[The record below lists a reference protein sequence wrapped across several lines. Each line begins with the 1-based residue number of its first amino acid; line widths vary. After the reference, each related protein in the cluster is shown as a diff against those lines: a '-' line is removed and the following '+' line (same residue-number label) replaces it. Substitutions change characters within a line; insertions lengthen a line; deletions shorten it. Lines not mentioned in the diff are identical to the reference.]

1 MIDDLYQDV
10 LYMTDDL
17 LKQLLDDAMNLCMVM
32 DRQGVVIYA
41 NKALERLL
49 GVEDEPFEGKR
60 LISMVHKADATALQ
74 QSFDQAFAM
83 PGRRFNRTFRLG
95 KSQKARRIFDA
106 AFWVT
111 EGQEGALRLL
121 VSAQDAT
128 HRVKAQQKLKE
139 REDQLD
145 RAQRI
150 ARIGSW
156 EWNLTTDIITAS
168 KQLYHLYGLEPSDS
182 MTFQEFLQ
190 YFHPEDI
197 DHINEVLYEAQR
209 NMSAFELN
217 FRIIRTDGVERNI
230 MVHGEVEL
238 YGKDLLMYGTSMDVT
253 EKHAMEE
260 ALRKSEQQFRAI
272 FNSTF
277 QFIGLLNPEGIL
289 LEVNDTALQFGG
301 IEREEVVNKPFW
313 ECYWWTVSSKGQV
326 KLREAIKKAASG
338 EFVRYNAEVYG
349 AGKTQYTIDF
359 SLKPV
364 FDDSGKVVLV
374 IPEGRDITEQI
385 EAEKALRESEV
396 RYRILVESMS
406 EGVAMMDEKGA
417 IISLNKSAVEIL
429 KITPDELIGQ
439 SLSNPIVKP
448 IRLDGTEI
456 KSHEF
461 TIAKVLETG
470 KAHST
475 DVMGLP
481 QKDGTTIWISVN
493 AVPVTGD
500 LPNLPFAA
508 IATFR
513 DITAMVEREVAL
525 KESQEQL
532 RQLASQLNRAQ
543 EEERSRLA
551 REVHDVLGQAT
562 TGLRLDIHWL
572 KENGPQENE
581 AFQVRAQNTLD
592 QIEETIGTVRRISH
606 ELRPG
611 VLDHFGLGAAL
622 EWLAEQYEERSA
634 LAFKVQNDAEEHLDD
649 LDPDLATALFR
660 IFQESITN
668 IVKHAKAQKVEVKL
682 DHNDD
687 HLILSVSDNGI
698 GISQKNI
705 KKSASLGLLNM
716 RERVLPWHGEVSV
729 TGKPGKGTQ
738 VLVKV
743 PFSV

>member
-32 DRQGVVIYA
+32 DREGIVIYA

-49 GVEDEPFEGKR
+49 GIENKPFEGQR
-60 LISMVHKADATALQ
+60 LISMVHEADATALQ
-74 QSFDQAFAM
+74 QSFDHAFAK
-83 PGRRFNRTFRLG
+83 PGRRFKRTFRLG

-106 AFWVT
+106 AYWVT
-111 EGQEGALRLL
+111 EGQGGALRLL

-139 REDQLD
+139 REDQLS

-156 EWNLTTDIITAS
+156 EWNVTTDVITAS
-168 KQLYHLYGLEPSDS
+168 EQLYHLYGHEPSVS
-182 MTFQEFLQ
+182 MTFQDFVQ
-190 YFHPEDI
+190 YFHPDDI

-217 FRIIRTDGVERNI
+217 YRIIRADGVERNI
-230 MVHGEVEL
+230 VVHGEVEL

-260 ALRKSEQQFRAI
+260 ALRKSEQQFKAI

-277 QFIGLLNPEGIL
+277 QFIGLLDPKGVL
-289 LEVNDTALQFGG
+289 LEANNTALQFGG
-301 IEREEVVNKPFW
+301 VTREEVVNKPFW
-313 ECYWWTVSSKGQV
+313 ECYWWTVSSEGQE
-326 KLREAIKKAASG
+326 KLKRALAQAASG

-349 AGKTQYTIDF
+349 AGENLYTIDF

-364 FDDSGKVVLV
+364 FDDKGHVVLI

-385 EAEKALRESEV
+385 EAEKALKESEA

-406 EGVAMMDEKGA
+406 EGVVIVDEDGA
-417 IISLNKSAVEIL
+417 IKSLNESALHIL
-429 KITPDELIGQ
+429 NVSRDEMMNS
-439 SLSNPIVKP
+439 SLNNSVLKP
-448 IRLDGTEI
+448 IREDGTEI
-456 KSHEF
+456 EPHEL
-461 TIAKVLETG
+461 TLARVLKTG
-470 KAHST
+470 EPHST
-475 DVMGLP
+475 EVMGLP
-481 QKDGTTIWISVN
+481 QNDGSVKWIAIN
-493 AVPVTGD
+493 AVPIPGD
-500 LPNLPFAA
+500 MPALPFAA
-508 IATFR
+508 VATFR
-513 DITAMVEREVAL
+513 DITNIVEREIAL
-525 KESQEQL
+525 TESQEQL

-562 TGLRLDIHWL
+562 TALRLDIHWL

-581 AFQVRAQNTLD
+581 AFQNRVQKTLD

-622 EWLAEQYEERSA
+622 EWLAEQYQERSP
-634 LAFKVQNDAEEHLDD
+634 LNFEVHNHAEAQLED
-649 LDPDLATALFR
+649 LDADLATALFR
-660 IFQESITN
+660 IFQEAITN
-668 IVKHAKAQKVEVKL
+668 IIKHAEAKNVVVEL
-682 DHNDD
+682 DVADEQ
-687 HLILSVSDNGI
+687 LVLSVLDDGKGIEDNHV
-698 GISQKNI
+698 S
-705 KKSASLGLLNM
+705 KSGSLGLLNM

-729 TGKPGKGTQ
+729 RGNAGKGTC
-738 VLVKV
+738 VLVKI
-743 PFSV
+743 PFST